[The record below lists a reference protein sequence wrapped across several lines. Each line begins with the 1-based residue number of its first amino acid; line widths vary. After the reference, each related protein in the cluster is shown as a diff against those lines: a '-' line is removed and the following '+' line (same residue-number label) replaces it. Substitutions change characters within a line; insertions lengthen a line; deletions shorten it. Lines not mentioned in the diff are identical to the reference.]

1 MTFFVS
7 NSNYLMTIISL
18 VDRKGFRLEMLDWER
33 ISKNYDFKKESS
45 EKGGEDSTK
54 SGDSSVSKV
63 VDFRL
68 KERITMELRAGT
80 QTN

>member
-45 EKGGEDSTK
+45 EKGGEDSTSK
-54 SGDSSVSKV
+54 PSVRVRSKC
-63 VDFRL
+63 
-68 KERITMELRAGT
+68 
-80 QTN
+80 

>member
-33 ISKNYDFKKESS
+33 ISKNYDFRKK
-45 EKGGEDSTK
+45 
-54 SGDSSVSKV
+54 V
-63 VDFRL
+63 
-68 KERITMELRAGT
+68 MEVNYFL
-80 QTN
+80 